1 LLYNITP
8 WPYALRF
15 KLCTKKAH
23 FQWAFLRGIYL
34 AKALLFKLICMKNSF
49 RLICLAF
56 LFCLSSMGAM
66 AQLTDKASSSV
77 GHVSGYS
84 HVNNQ
89 NNWGL
94 FGIIGVIALAGITK
108 RNVVQ
113 KN

>member
-1 LLYNITP
+1 
-8 WPYALRF
+8 
-15 KLCTKKAH
+15 
-23 FQWAFLRGIYL
+23 
-34 AKALLFKLICMKNSF
+34 MKSF
-49 RLICLAF
+49 FYRLICLDF
-56 LFCLSSMGAM
+56 IILLVSMGAM
-66 AQLTDKASSSV
+66 AQSTDKANTAV
-77 GHVSGYS
+77 GRVSGYS